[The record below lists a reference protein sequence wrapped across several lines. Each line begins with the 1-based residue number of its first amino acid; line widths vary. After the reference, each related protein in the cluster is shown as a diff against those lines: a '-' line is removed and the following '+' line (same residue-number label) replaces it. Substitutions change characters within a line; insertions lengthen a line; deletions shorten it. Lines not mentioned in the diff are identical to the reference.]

1 MGYGLNNPN
10 ISHLEVGCNPFAN
23 HLLNSW
29 DILVGTLLINQP
41 AGNTYYCSSW
51 TNKNEEFSISTA
63 FALNFWIIL
72 YKSSAPH
79 SGKKGPQQT
88 SPLKKVSYHEPNVW
102 TFNLLI
108 PNKMCQPQKIYSK
121 VSHFQTVTIHGFP
134 SSWGWPHPNDQ
145 PTARPRCQCSTYI
158 VSTSHRM
165 LWSVHGCKISNKPQP
180 EVANFHKKV

>member
-1 MGYGLNNPN
+1 MGYGYSPN

-23 HLLNSW
+23 HLLNFW

-79 SGKKGPQQT
+79 YGKKDPSKPAPWRRYLTMNQ
-88 SPLKKVSYHEPNVW
+88 NVW
-102 TFNLLI
+102 TFNLFI
-108 PNKMCQPQKIYSK
+108 PNKICQPQTIYSK
-121 VSHFQTVTIHGFP
+121 VSHFLTATIHGFP
-134 SSWGWPHPNDQ
+134 SSWGWPHPNHQ
-145 PTARPRCQCSTYI
+145 PIARPRCQCSIYI
-158 VSTSHRM
+158 VSTSHRT
-165 LWSVHGCKISNKPQP
+165 LWSVHGCKISNMPQP